1 MNKVFQ
7 TIDLD
12 RASESLAGMVAD
24 WYGNAPLPNARIT
37 AEVIAQRLDRF
48 AVKSVLSLTS
58 ADLSEA
64 VAALKA
70 CVAAMHNDHP
80 GDNEYWKAAEL
91 AEYVIMKV
99 DFRQVCPDEVC
110 GDHGSEEHAQTIVRD
125 ARALLDRLVMHAPD
139 HGVDEFLDAI
149 RDARLLVAKIDGAE

>member
-1 MNKVFQ
+1 MN
-7 TIDLD
+7 IDRD
-12 RASESLAGMVAD
+12 RASESIAEMVAD

-91 AEYVIMKV
+91 AGYVIMKV

-149 RDARLLVAKIDGAE
+149 RDARLLVAK